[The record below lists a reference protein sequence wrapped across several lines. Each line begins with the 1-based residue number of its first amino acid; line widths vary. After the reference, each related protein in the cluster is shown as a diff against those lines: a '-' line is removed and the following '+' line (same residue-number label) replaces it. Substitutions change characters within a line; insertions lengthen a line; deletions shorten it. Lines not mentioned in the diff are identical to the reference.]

1 MSAHLKKAK
10 IGVMPLNEFK
20 KRTID
25 IAKGKYKP
33 KRGEPKIWFSSMKS
47 LANVLS
53 EKNQKL
59 LRLIIDETPQSIS
72 ELEPLT
78 GRKPNNLLR
87 TLRVMEHYGFVLLI
101 ESNEKTSGRT
111 PLIPKVLYDT
121 ADIELH
127 FGSAR

>member
-10 IGVMPLNEFK
+10 IGVMSLTAFK

-25 IAKGKYKP
+25 IARGRYKAKP
-33 KRGEPKIWFSSMKS
+33 DEPKIWFHSMKS

-53 EKNQKL
+53 EQNQTL
-59 LRLIIDETPQSIS
+59 LRLIINEKPQSIS
-72 ELEPLT
+72 DLEPLT

-87 TLRVMEHYGFVLLI
+87 TLRVMEHYGLVVLV
-101 ESNEKTSGRT
+101 ESKEKTRGRA

-127 FGSAR
+127 FG

>member
-1 MSAHLKKAK
+1 MSHLKKAK
-10 IGVMPLNEFK
+10 IGVMPLIEFK
-20 KRTID
+20 KRTLD

-53 EKNQKL
+53 EKNQTL
-59 LRLIIDETPQSIS
+59 LRLIIDEKPQSIS

-87 TLRVMEHYGFVLLI
+87 TLRVMEHYGFVSLI
-101 ESNEKTSGRT
+101 ENNSKTSGRS

-127 FGSAR
+127 FGSAH

>member
-10 IGVMPLNEFK
+10 IGVMSLTAFK

-25 IAKGKYKP
+25 IARGHYKSKP
-33 KRGEPKIWFSSMKS
+33 GEPKIWFHSMKS

-53 EKNQKL
+53 EQNQTL
-59 LRLIIDETPQSIS
+59 LRLIINEKPQSIS
-72 ELEPLT
+72 DLEPLT

-87 TLRVMEHYGFVLLI
+87 TLRVMEHYGLVALI
-101 ESNEKTSGRT
+101 ESKEKTRGRT

-127 FGSAR
+127 FG